1 MDKQELIKLLTS
13 DFDNGKHNPLLYH
26 PITDENIEDLAEHL
40 LNNGFIANDINTF
53 NDIDNPL
60 EPLKIK
66 SALQSEM
73 MKLHFRRSENPASI
87 SPLDITIIACLRK
100 CLEDMQ

>member
-40 LNNGFIANDINTF
+40 LNNGFIANGINTF
-53 NDIDNPL
+53 NGIDNPL
-60 EPLKIK
+60 EPLKIE
-66 SALQSEM
+66 STLQSERR
-73 MKLHFRRSENPASI
+73 KL
-87 SPLDITIIACLRK
+87 
-100 CLEDMQ
+100 